1 MSGKMELYW
10 KNGSLS
16 LHRCRVMGILNI
28 TPDSFYDG
36 GQFTQL
42 DKAVERAWDMVDQGA
57 DILDIGAESSRPG
70 SDSISVDEEKKRLF
84 PLLEKLKNEKYP
96 LPISLDTTK
105 SEVLSEA
112 SKNEWVQIA
121 NDISGLR
128 DPAMVAVVV
137 ANEIPV
143 IVMHMLGT
151 PQTMQKE
158 IAYEDVVTDII
169 QFFKKRLNDC
179 RLKNNV
185 VLDPGIGFGKSVKH
199 NLTILNR
206 LNEFQELGFP
216 IMVGASRKSF
226 IGEILNLP
234 VADRLEGS
242 LAAAAIAV
250 DRGAKILRVHD
261 IPETVRLVKTIE
273 AIRFSTPEQVRG

>member
-158 IAYEDVVTDII
+158 IAYEDVVIDII

-226 IGEILNLP
+226 IGEVLDLP
-234 VADRLEGS
+234 AADRLEGS

-261 IPETVRLVKTIE
+261 VQETVRLVKTIE